1 MLSDHVLRLA
11 WSLPRALPATQRAQP
26 VTLMY
31 HGIAAGPA
39 GTMSAAVFE
48 QHIRFLKQHFDFAG
62 PDLPSTSG
70 AGRQQVL
77 LTFDDGLRNNAEV
90 AAPILRRHGVPAVF
104 FVCSRHA
111 APDAYL
117 WFSYLSALENNVR
130 WKSFSFRG
138 DLYDMTP
145 GVRRQS
151 IERLRRVLLS
161 LKPHPSAMYQAI
173 EQELPPLEDFV
184 TRRERRDLYE
194 GMTAEQVGELA
205 ADPLFAIG
213 VHTADHPFLSLC
225 DAAEVRRQLETNR
238 TWIENATGRPC
249 RFVAYP
255 AGDYNA
261 TVTDICSD
269 MGFAKGFGVDTGGR
283 SRSPLALARIGIYA
297 PSTDILGFKV
307 QWGHLLRR
315 ARIPIG

>member
-1 MLSDHVLRLA
+1 VLRLA
-11 WSLPRALPATQRAQP
+11 WSIPRALPATRRPQP
-26 VTLMY
+26 VTVLY
-31 HGIAAGPA
+31 HGIPA
-39 GTMSAAVFE
+39 EPGGTMSAAIFE
-48 QHIRFLKQHFDFAG
+48 RHIRFLKQHFDFTG
-62 PDLPSTSG
+62 PGLPSSSR
-70 AGRQQVL
+70 AVRPQVL

-90 AAPILRRHGVPAVF
+90 ATPILRRHGVPAVF

-111 APDAYL
+111 TPDRYL
-117 WFSYLSALENNVR
+117 WFSHLSALENNVR

-138 DLYDMTP
+138 DVYDMTP
-145 GVRRQS
+145 AGRRQS

-161 LKPHPSAMYQAI
+161 LKPHPFAMYEAI

-184 TRRERRDLYE
+184 TRSERRDLYE

-225 DAAEVRRQLETNR
+225 DAAEIRRQLETNR
-238 TWIENATGRPC
+238 NWIENATGRPC
-249 RFVAYP
+249 HFVAYP

-269 MGFAKGFGVDTGGR
+269 MGFAQGFGVDTGGQ
-283 SRSPLALARIGIYA
+283 SRSPLALARIGIYS

-307 QWGHLLRR
+307 QWGPLLRR

>member
-1 MLSDHVLRLA
+1 M
-11 WSLPRALPATQRAQP
+11 P
-26 VTLMY
+26 
-31 HGIAAGPA
+31 
-39 GTMSAAVFE
+39 AAVFE
-48 QHIRFLKQHFDFAG
+48 RHIRFLKQNFDFAAPG
-62 PDLPSTSG
+62 LLSTRGVS
-70 AGRQQVL
+70 RQQVL

-111 APDAYL
+111 TADRYL
-117 WFSYLSALENNVR
+117 WFSYLSALENNVGL
-130 WKSFSFRG
+130 KAFSFRG
-138 DLYDMTP
+138 HLYDMTP
-145 GVRRQS
+145 AGRRQS

-161 LKPHPSAMYQAI
+161 LRPHPSAMYQAI

-184 TRRERRDLYE
+184 GSRERRDLYE
-194 GMTAEQVGELA
+194 GMMAEQVGELA

-225 DAAEVRRQLETNR
+225 DAVEVRRQLETNR
-238 TWIENATGRPC
+238 NWIENATGRPC
-249 RFVAYP
+249 QFVAYP

-261 TVTDICSD
+261 TVTGICSD
-269 MGFAKGFGVDTGGR
+269 MGFTKGFAVDPGGR
-283 SRSPLALARIGIYA
+283 SRSPLVLARMGIYA
-297 PSTDILGFKV
+297 ASTDILGFKV

>member
-1 MLSDHVLRLA
+1 VLRLA

-62 PDLPSTSG
+62 PDLASSNG

-283 SRSPLALARIGIYA
+283 SRSPLVLARIGIYA